1 VFTKSGFSARVV
13 SSHRPPVPILALT
26 DTEKTARQ
34 LALVWGVH
42 PVPLTLAP
50 RAGEH
55 RLEFVVRAAFL
66 YGAIRP
72 GERVVLLA
80 EERAGGAP
88 WFRLAYE
95 EALQETPFTFR
106 GAAALTDPANRVES
120 CAANRGPDSAPLL
133 LLNHWVAME
142 PLPLPSDAEKV
153 NAYEPLL
160 ARARECE
167 RIRGQIPN
175 LIAVN
180 FYRRGDLFR
189 VVDTLNGVG

>member
-1 VFTKSGFSARVV
+1 
-13 SSHRPPVPILALT
+13 
-26 DTEKTARQ
+26 
-34 LALVWGVH
+34 
-42 PVPLTLAP
+42 
-50 RAGEH
+50 
-55 RLEFVVRAAFL
+55 
-66 YGAIRP
+66 
-72 GERVVLLA
+72 
-80 EERAGGAP
+80 
-88 WFRLAYE
+88 
-95 EALQETPFTFR
+95 
-106 GAAALTDPANRVES
+106 
-120 CAANRGPDSAPLL
+120 
-133 LLNHWVAME
+133 ME

>member
-1 VFTKSGFSARVV
+1 VVQDAVEPEDFVAEVEEARLDDLAYTG
-13 SSHRPPVPILALT
+13 PVGGAWPTLQ
-26 DTEKTARQ
+26 Q
-34 LALVWGVH
+34 LID
-42 PVPLTLAP
+42 
-50 RAGEH
+50 R
-55 RLEFVVRAAFL
+55 
-66 YGAIRP
+66 
-72 GERVVLLA
+72 GERVVFLA

-88 WFRLAYE
+88 WFHLAYE

-153 NAYEPLL
+153 NAFEPLL